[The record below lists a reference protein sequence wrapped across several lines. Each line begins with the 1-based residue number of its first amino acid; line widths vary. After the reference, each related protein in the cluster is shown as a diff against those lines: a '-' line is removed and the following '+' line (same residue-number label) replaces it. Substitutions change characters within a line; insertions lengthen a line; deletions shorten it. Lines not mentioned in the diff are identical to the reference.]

1 MKQALWSFVLILFLL
16 TGCAGRSHTQPGTL
30 PQPAAVSIENKGSD
44 TMVNL
49 ALAWA
54 ERYQQVNPN
63 ARISVSGGGS
73 GTGITSLISGTV
85 DIANASR
92 RITEEELAAARQ
104 AGYDPH
110 EFTIARD
117 AIAIIMGVV
126 LRITPA
132 WTLLGLLT
140 AAIALP
146 TALKVL
152 QHAENIPALVP
163 SMIQNVLLNLVT
175 PLLMGVGFL
184 IA

>member
-1 MKQALWSFVLILFLL
+1 M
-16 TGCAGRSHTQPGTL
+16 
-30 PQPAAVSIENKGSD
+30 
-44 TMVNL
+44 
-49 ALAWA
+49 
-54 ERYQQVNPN
+54 
-63 ARISVSGGGS
+63 
-73 GTGITSLISGTV
+73 
-85 DIANASR
+85 
-92 RITEEELAAARQ
+92 
-104 AGYDPH
+104 
-110 EFTIARD
+110 
-117 AIAIIMGVV
+117 

-152 QHAENIPALVP
+152 QHAENIPDLVP